1 MLEQQ
6 LQAKVLDD
14 VHGLVT
20 YQDPPRTRFVRAE
33 VTATGIKSVETFLT
47 DFDALFHA
55 NPVFPP
61 KQELAIDLYGASQFE
76 ASTCARFLTL
86 LVAVEALLEPCDRSP
101 GAQEL
106 VRSLIEQTAGSNL
119 PNAEKDSIV
128 GSLNWLFKES
138 IRKSGGRLAQEVLGQ
153 TQYGG
158 TSASD
163 FFTYCYDLRSQLV
176 HEGRFDDPDTDLLG
190 LCNELERFVVALLGS
205 ITGFGDV

>member
-76 ASTCARFLTL
+76 ASTRARFLTL

-138 IRKSGGRLAQEVLGQ
+138 IRKSGGRLAQRFSDRRSMAERARRISSLIATTYEVSLSTRVVSTILTQ
-153 TQYGG
+153 T
-158 TSASD
+158 
-163 FFTYCYDLRSQLV
+163 CLV
-176 HEGRFDDPDTDLLG
+176 YAT
-190 LCNELERFVVALLGS
+190 NWNALS
-205 ITGFGDV
+205 